1 MKEALAEL
9 LKPVAG
15 HLADFFSVIPL
26 WGVQVIFVLM
36 MAGLGAWIVSLR
48 HEGRQKSPRHG
59 GEDPGFALVHDL
71 RFWAVMLLGMQCVL
85 VLVFR

>member
-15 HLADFFSVIPL
+15 HLAGFFSVIPL
-26 WGVQVIFVLM
+26 WGVQVILVLM
-36 MAGLGAWIVSLR
+36 MAGLGGWIASLR
-48 HEGRQKSPRHG
+48 HEGGQKSPRSS
-59 GEDPGFALVHDL
+59 EERPGRALFHDR

-85 VLVFR
+85 ILVFR